1 MNPSKILVTG
11 GTGFIGSRLCER
23 LALDYKLPYRVLVR
37 NFSHAPRIARLGAEM
52 VGGDLDD
59 SGSLDRA
66 LVGCDAVVHL
76 AYSEGPRTRTLVRAC
91 RKAGIKRLV
100 HMSSIAV
107 HGPDPGPEAAH
118 EETARIGRYPGYEY
132 SNLKAGAEMVV
143 QRAIGDGLPA
153 VILRPTIVYGP
164 YGPFVTSIVDAARLR
179 GVFTMLD
186 EGRGICNAVYVDDVC
201 DAILAAIHTTQ
212 GVGSAFFVTADNA
225 VAWREFNLAFAQMVE
240 PNPRIVSVGSE
251 DVRQYWASQRPTL
264 TRDIRALGRLAT
276 SAEFHRQLSSVVM
289 LRALITGGKRLAKT
303 VLPSEGL
310 TALKDR
316 RGARSVGAAE
326 STGSEAPWPDLG
338 RLTREC
344 MRIAFS
350 NERART
356 ELGWRPRYD
365 LPAGAAVTRSWLESA
380 DMLSATV
387 PHPVR

>member
-37 NFSHAPRIARLGAEM
+37 NFTHAPRIARLGAEM

-66 LVGCDAVVHL
+66 LAGCDAVVHL
-76 AYSEGPRTRTLVRAC
+76 AYSEGPQTRALVRAC

-118 EETARIGRYPGYEY
+118 EETARIGRYPGHEY
-132 SNLKAGAEMVV
+132 SNLKAGAEMMV

-164 YGPFVTSIVDAARLR
+164 YGPFVTAIVEAARLR

-186 EGRGICNAVYVDDVC
+186 KGRGICNAVYVDDVC
-201 DAILAAIHTTQ
+201 DAILAAIETTP

-225 VAWREFNLAFAQMVE
+225 VTWREFNLTFAQMVV
-240 PNPRIVSVGSE
+240 PGPRIVSVGSE
-251 DVRQYWASQRPTL
+251 AVRRYWASQRPTL
-264 TRDIRALGRLAT
+264 KSDIRALGRLAT
-276 SAEFHRQLSSVVM
+276 SAELHRQLSSVVM
-289 LRALITGGKRLAKT
+289 LRTLITGGKRLVKGI
-303 VLPSEGL
+303 LPSERL

-316 RGARSVGAAE
+316 RGARPVGAAE
-326 STGSEAPWPDLG
+326 GAGSDAPGPDLG
-338 RLTREC
+338 RVTREC
-344 MRIAFS
+344 MGIAFS

-356 ELGWRPRYD
+356 VLGWRPRYD
-365 LPAGAAVTRSWLESA
+365 LRAGAAATRSWLESA
-380 DMLSATV
+380 DMLSTEA
-387 PHPVR
+387 